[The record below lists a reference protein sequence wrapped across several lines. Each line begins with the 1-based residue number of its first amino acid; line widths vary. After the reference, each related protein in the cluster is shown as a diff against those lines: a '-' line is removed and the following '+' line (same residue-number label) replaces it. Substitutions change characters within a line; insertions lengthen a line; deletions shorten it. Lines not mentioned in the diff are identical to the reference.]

1 MPRTGTSDIDGK
13 APPFDR
19 FESIQRLATAR
30 SGHASPEHARHQL
43 YVARDKRSRG
53 NVLIK
58 LSSKPGIVY
67 QNNLL
72 NEIATLSTINRE
84 LPDSRYFPFVVEH
97 GRMRDGRTY
106 LATSLF
112 DELPLATTIGPEPVP
127 ARMVAH
133 LRTALEVAKA
143 LSEIHELKVFHVDLN
158 PMNILYRMER
168 GSPVIRLVDFESSYE
183 LARHSAGVFYD
194 PPTTPGY
201 CAPEITT
208 RAPDARSDLFS
219 LGAVLY
225 TMLASYEWTW
235 GSDVGTSLVANRD
248 LDQELK
254 EILLIT
260 VNPDPDKRYASVREC
275 HQALAAYLERIWP
288 GRSW

>member
-1 MPRTGTSDIDGK
+1 M
-13 APPFDR
+13 
-19 FESIQRLATAR
+19 
-30 SGHASPEHARHQL
+30 
-43 YVARDKRSRG
+43 
-53 NVLIK
+53 
-58 LSSKPGIVY
+58 
-67 QNNLL
+67 
-72 NEIATLSTINRE
+72 
-84 LPDSRYFPFVVEH
+84 
-97 GRMRDGRTY
+97 
-106 LATSLF
+106 SLF
-112 DELPLATTIGPEPVP
+112 DEWPLATTFGPE
-127 ARMVAH
+127 RMPHRLVAH
-133 LRTALEVAKA
+133 LRTTLEIAKA
-143 LSEIHELKVFHVDLN
+143 LANLHQIGVCHVDLN
-158 PMNILYRMER
+158 PMNILYRTER
-168 GSPVIRLVDFESSYE
+168 GAPVVRIVDFESSYDRS
-183 LARHSAGVFYD
+183 RHAAGAFYD

-201 CAPEITT
+201 CAPEISTQP
-208 RAPDARSDLFS
+208 PDARSDLFS